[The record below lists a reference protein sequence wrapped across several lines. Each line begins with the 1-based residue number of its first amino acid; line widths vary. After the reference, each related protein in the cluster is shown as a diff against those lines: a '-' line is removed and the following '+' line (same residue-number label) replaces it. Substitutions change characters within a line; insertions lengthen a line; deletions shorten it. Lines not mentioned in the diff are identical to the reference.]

1 MTQAHQSEPTYKV
14 AVEKDRPMRARDGT
28 CLRADIYRPDAP
40 GRFSVLLVRTP
51 YDKGAGMALTEKD
64 YFPPRGYVVVVQDTR
79 GRHGSEGEF
88 CPFVHEARDGYDA
101 VEWAAALPCSD
112 GKVGM
117 VGQSYLALVQY
128 YAASL
133 RPPHLCAAAP
143 VSGPV
148 SYFENFAYRRGVLEL
163 GWMLAYFMFM
173 ARDTL
178 ARNGIYA
185 QHRARLDSYVSR
197 PEIPMAP
204 LKREVYRHLP
214 LRDWGERLRDGAPYL
229 ADYLRH
235 WTADEYWGATDL
247 RPRFGEFDTPMFH
260 VGSWYDVFQY
270 DTLAMYLGMRDGAR
284 SAEARRAQKLM
295 MGPWA
300 HLMPYSIPTSRGT
313 GDIDFGPEALI
324 ELHAHQLRWFDRFL
338 KGVANGVL
346 EEPPVRLF
354 VIGENRWRDENEWP
368 LKRTRYTEIFLHSGG
383 RANTLGGDGRL
394 SAQRPA
400 DEPHDSFVYDPDDPV
415 PTRGGTTLGLKAG
428 AFDQRE
434 IEQRNDVLV
443 YTGDA
448 LERELELT
456 GPVTMVLYAASSAPD
471 TDFTAKLCDVL
482 PDGYVRNMVEGVV
495 RARFRDSLDAP
506 TPIVPERVYE
516 YRLDLWATSYVLK
529 AGHRLRLEVSSSNF
543 PRYDRNLNTGHNLF
557 EDAKIARA
565 RQSVFHDARYASRVV
580 LPIIPR

>member
-1 MTQAHQSEPTYKV
+1 MAQAHQSEPTYKV
-14 AVEKDRPMRARDGT
+14 AVEKDQPMRTRDGI

-40 GRFSVLLVRTP
+40 GRFPVLLVRTP

-79 GRHGSEGEF
+79 GRHNSEGEF
-88 CPFVHEARDGYDA
+88 YPFVHEARDGYDA
-101 VEWAAALPCSD
+101 VEWAAALPWSD

-117 VGQSYLALVQY
+117 VGQSYLGLVQY

-148 SYFENFAYRRGVLEL
+148 TYFENFAYRRGVLEL

-178 ARNGIYA
+178 ARKGIYGE
-185 QHRARLDSYVSR
+185 HSARLDSYVSR

-214 LRDWGERLRDGAPYL
+214 LRDWGERLHDGAPYL

-235 WTADEYWGATDL
+235 WTADSFWAETDL
-247 RPRFGEFDTPMFH
+247 RPRFGEFDTPMLH

-284 SAEARRAQKLM
+284 SAETRRAQKLT

-313 GDIDFGPEALI
+313 GDIDFGSEAII
-324 ELHAHQLRWFDRFL
+324 ELHALQLRWFDRFL
-338 KGVANGVL
+338 KGIANNVV

-354 VIGENRWRDENEWP
+354 VMGENRWRDENEWP
-368 LKRTRYTEIFLHSGG
+368 LKRTRYSEMFLHSGG

-394 SAQRPA
+394 GAQRPI

-443 YTGDA
+443 YTGDV
-448 LERELELT
+448 LERDLEVT
-456 GPVTMVLYAASSAPD
+456 GPVTMLLWAASSASD

-482 PDGYVRNMVEGVV
+482 PDGYVRNVVEGVV
-495 RARFRDSLDAP
+495 RARFRDSLASP
-506 TPIVPERVYE
+506 TPIVPGRVYE
-516 YRLDLWATSYVLK
+516 YRLDLWATSYLFK

-543 PRYDRNLNTGHNLF
+543 PRYDRNPNTGHNLF
-557 EDAKIARA
+557 EDAEIARA
-565 RQSVFHDARYASRVV
+565 QQSVFHDSRYASRVV
-580 LPIIPR
+580 LPVIPR

>member
-1 MTQAHQSEPTYKV
+1 MAQAHQSEPTYKV
-14 AVEKDRPMRARDGT
+14 AVEKDQPMRTRDGI

-40 GRFSVLLVRTP
+40 GRFPVLLVRTP

-79 GRHGSEGEF
+79 GRHNSEGEF
-88 CPFVHEARDGYDA
+88 YPFVHEARDGYDA
-101 VEWAAALPCSD
+101 VEWAAALPWSD

-117 VGQSYLALVQY
+117 VGQSYLGLVQY
-128 YAASL
+128 YAASR

-148 SYFENFAYRRGVLEL
+148 TYFENFAYRRGVLEL

-178 ARNGIYA
+178 ARKGIYGE
-185 QHRARLDSYVSR
+185 HRARLDSYVSR

-214 LRDWGERLRDGAPYL
+214 LRDWGERLHDGAPYL

-235 WTADEYWGATDL
+235 WTADSFWAETDL
-247 RPRFGEFDTPMFH
+247 RPRFGEFDTPMLH

-284 SAEARRAQKLM
+284 SAETRRAQKLT

-313 GDIDFGPEALI
+313 GDIDFGSEAII
-324 ELHAHQLRWFDRFL
+324 ELHALQLRWFDRFL
-338 KGVANGVL
+338 KGIANNVV

-354 VIGENRWRDENEWP
+354 VMGENRWRDENEWP
-368 LKRTRYTEIFLHSGG
+368 LKRTRYTEMFLHSGG

-394 SAQRPA
+394 GAQRPI

-443 YTGDA
+443 YTGDV
-448 LERELELT
+448 LERDLEVT
-456 GPVTMVLYAASSAPD
+456 GPVTMFLWAASSASD

-482 PDGYVRNMVEGVV
+482 PDGYVRNVVEGVV
-495 RARFRDSLDAP
+495 RARFRDSLASP
-506 TPIVPERVYE
+506 TPIVPGRVYE
-516 YRLDLWATSYVLK
+516 YRLDLWATSYLFK

-543 PRYDRNLNTGHNLF
+543 PRYDRNPNTGHNLF
-557 EDAKIARA
+557 EDAEIARA
-565 RQSVFHDARYASRVV
+565 QQSVFHDSRYASRVV
-580 LPIIPR
+580 LPVIPR